1 MIGAWLAAARLCG
14 AITATWPDVPPQRA
28 CAAAVAI
35 ELTHGR
41 WSPTLVA
48 AIAYHETGF
57 NGSLVG
63 SRGECGPMQVAWPA
77 RKRVA
82 LCAAARADVFT
93 AYAQGVGRLDLCL
106 AYCGGGDGFCALN
119 VYAAGP
125 RGRNRTTPGEAQR
138 EFLEL
143 ERALARH
150 FRPLEPSS

>member
-1 MIGAWLAAARLCG
+1 MFALLASLRMCV
-14 AITATWPDVPPQRA
+14 AITATWPEVPAERA
-28 CAAAVAI
+28 CPAAVAI
-35 ELTHGR
+35 TVTHGR
-41 WSPTLVA
+41 WSPTLIA

-57 NGSLVG
+57 SGSLVG

-82 LCAAARADVFT
+82 LCDAARADVFT
-93 AYAQGVGRLDLCL
+93 AYAQGVGRLDLCM

-138 EFLEL
+138 EFLQL
-143 ERALARH
+143 ERALILRLD
-150 FRPLEPSS
+150 PMGPTL